1 MRKNGLSKTT
11 DERAS
16 FDMTTGRVRMPKV
29 PSVAKKHKTPTKKQD
44 VGGVVTHK
52 NEMRKP
58 RREAKPDAGPVSK
71 EIRQLQKNARNKE
84 YRMRRLG
91 VSNESVAFASPR
103 VAMTE
108 VRKMTTRQRQA
119 YAAKL
124 KAFNARENK
133 LSVAAYEGTIK
144 SINAWA
150 GEYNKSARKA
160 RKRIESIPIDYSVS
174 GAQGAIKPIS
184 EWKRERGLEER
195 DPRTGKPTGRVFV
208 TRGQVHGSV
217 SELSPKS
224 MTKPKDLKA
233 ALRREQTVRN
243 MAQLAFSE
251 RRRMLRDSVD
261 QMIRAWGD
269 DELADKV
276 KKLTAAQFDVLI
288 HETNFMAE
296 AAVAYSP
303 FSERQNK
310 GQSMVREVAKG
321 GEGDGDGTAGFQSQK
336 DAATMLVDIVK
347 GAVR

>member
-1 MRKNGLSKTT
+1 MRKNGISKTT

-16 FDMTTGRVRMPKV
+16 FDMTTGSVQLPKA
-29 PSVAKKHKTPTKKQD
+29 PSVAKRHKSVTRKQD

-58 RREAKPDAGPVSK
+58 RPEAKPDAGPVSK
-71 EIRQLQKNARNKE
+71 ELRKLQKNARNKE
-84 YRMRRLG
+84 YRMRQLG
-91 VSNESVAFASPR
+91 ASTEAVDYASPR

-108 VRKMTTRQRQA
+108 VRKMNARQRRA

-133 LSVAAYEGTIK
+133 LQVAAYEGTIK

-150 GEYNKSARKA
+150 GEYNKHARKE

-174 GAQGAIKPIS
+174 GADGAIKPIS
-184 EWKRERGLEER
+184 QWKRERGLEER

-208 TRGQVHGSV
+208 TRGQIHGSV
-217 SELSPKS
+217 SELATKS

-233 ALRREQTVRN
+233 ALRREETVRK
-243 MAQLAFSE
+243 MAELAFTE
-251 RRRMLRDSVD
+251 RRRMLRKSVD
-261 QMIRAWGD
+261 EMIRAWGD

-303 FSERQNK
+303 FSERKNK
-310 GQSMVREVAKG
+310 GQSELRAVAKG
-321 GEGDGDGTAGFQSQK
+321 GEGNGDGTADFQGQK
-336 DAATMLVDIVK
+336 DAATILVDIVK
-347 GAVR
+347 GAVK